1 MARISRRELK
11 QDEFQSTV
19 EAFEDFA
26 RENYKQVIVVVA
38 VALLVAGSI
47 IGWKSHKTRQEAAA
61 NAALAGALKT
71 FTATVGGPAPNLFGG
86 PQPQAPA
93 GEFATDQDKYK
104 KALAQFSEV
113 VAKYPHQT
121 AAGFARYH
129 VGLCQA
135 ALGDS
140 AGGLKTLEA
149 ASRASDRDVASLAK
163 LALAAEL
170 AKAGKTDRA
179 IQTYKDL
186 AAHPSATV
194 PPATALLALADLYRA
209 SQPAQAR
216 AIYEK
221 LENDYSSDTYLAS
234 VVKEQLATLPK

>member
-1 MARISRRELK
+1 MAKLSRRELK
-11 QDEFQSTV
+11 QDEFQDTV
-19 EAFEDFA
+19 EAFEEFA
-26 RENYKQVIVVVA
+26 KQNYKQIIVTAVVA
-38 VALLVAGSI
+38 LVVAGSI
-47 IGWKSHKTRQEAAA
+47 IGWKTYKARQEDAA
-61 NAALAGALKT
+61 NAALAAALKT

-86 PQPQAPA
+86 PQPQAPT

-104 KALAQFSEV
+104 KALAQFDEI

-140 AGGLKTLEA
+140 AAALKTLEA

-163 LALAAEL
+163 LALAGEL
-170 AKAGKTDRA
+170 ARAGKTDEA
-179 IQTYKDL
+179 INTYKDL

-194 PPATALLALADLYRA
+194 PPATALLALADVYRVN
-209 SQPAQAR
+209 QPAQAR
-216 AIYEK
+216 AIYER
-221 LENDYSSDTYLAS
+221 LEKDYSSDTYLAS